1 MDRRKQ
7 LVKLMN
13 GEYVS
18 LAKIENALT
27 SSRYVE
33 AACVV
38 TRSDKLGMIAVVTPS
53 SDFEGGDLLSLL
65 KPGLDKTL
73 MYYEVPKKVLVV
85 TEVWTPESGLVT
97 ASMKICRKKIEDFY
111 SGPLASAFDYLK

>member
-1 MDRRKQ
+1 
-7 LVKLMN
+7 MN